1 MNKIVT
7 DTHRLMYRNARI
19 RALDLSDRVSQ
30 ISFFNVTGTDEA
42 TDIGTEVFTDQNG
55 YIFYGNA
62 QGVECL
68 TVRRSAIIQVDLN
81 NTNAWDIQWIVEV
94 GDEDSYVT
102 VGDVA
107 KVVDG
112 DGDVIWDPL
121 GGDNWVF
128 PDYVKRDELRLGEW
142 AEGTM
147 IVQQGTP
154 VVLNIDQWTHSIIII
169 GSSLANHYSFS
180 ASNGRSGQVVTVV
193 NDTDRDVELW
203 SINPNETAV
212 KVQIKPSDVFVAV
225 KQASGRWLF
234 RRASDADTETE
245 ISAAYVKRQI
255 LQTEGEWNTG
265 SVIKINNNESN
276 AAYRSDYKIQVPP
289 ACVALTYNNKF
300 RAAMVTTGE
309 LKGSPITEILY
320 QNNGEWSMYAND
332 KIINPSYTNV
342 ITIDNDNFPAGYKFG
357 SYNGNNKL
365 KIVAQMVP
373 GTIARIVI
381 KVPQAISTG
390 MYAAY
395 VYLNGIE
402 IYVHG
407 GSLAAG
413 VISGTIE
420 CGKDFSTQKNWFFWR
435 RDDGYIEQ

>member
-30 ISFFNVTGTDEA
+30 ISFFNVTGADEA

-68 TVRRSAIIQVDLN
+68 TVKQSAIIQVDLN

-94 GDEDSYVT
+94 GDEDSYVA

-112 DGDVIWDPL
+112 DGNVIWDPI
-121 GGDNWVF
+121 GGENWQF

-147 IVQQGTP
+147 VVRQDTP
-154 VVLNIDQWTHSIIII
+154 EILNIDQWTHSIFIT
-169 GSSLANHYSFS
+169 GNMLADHYVFS
-180 ASNGRSGQVVTVV
+180 HELGRYGQVIVVMNETDETISLWASRERATPEVV
-193 NDTDRDVELW
+193 N
-203 SINPNETAV
+203 IYPN
-212 KVQIKPSDVFVAV
+212 DVFIAAKKVN
-225 KQASGRWLF
+225 QGWYF
-234 RRASDADTETE
+234 RRATDDSNTE

-255 LQTEGEWNTG
+255 LQTEGEWNAD
-265 SVIKINNNESN
+265 SVVKINNNESN
-276 AAYRSDYKIQVPP
+276 AAYRPDYKIQVPP

-300 RAAMVTTGE
+300 RAVMLTTGE
-309 LKGSPITEILY
+309 LKDSPITEILY
-320 QNNGEWSMYAND
+320 QNNGEWSMYANN

-342 ITIDNDNFPAGYKFG
+342 ITIDNDNFPSGYKFG

-390 MYAAY
+390 VYAAF

-402 IYVHG
+402 IYVHS

-420 CGKDFSTQKNWFFWR
+420 CNKDFDTQASWFFWR
-435 RDDGYIEQ
+435 KDDGYIEQ